1 MEITTVT
8 NKISELRGPI
18 LVLGAGGFVGAN
30 LFRLLLQSRN
40 DVYGTYNSGW
50 SRLIGFTNTLK
61 ADLTHDA
68 RAVIDYV
75 KPATV
80 FDLVTYGGYLNE
92 NDTARIYE
100 TNVLL
105 KTRLAEI
112 LVERGTHCYIHAGSS
127 SEYGDIADSPTEET
141 MLSPNSHYAV
151 AKGAA
156 ASLLYF
162 LGKHRAMRCA
172 NLRLYSIYG
181 PLESVATRIIPQI
194 VLAGMRGTYPPL
206 VRPDISRDFVYVSD
220 ACGAFVDAALSLS
233 PDVYGQSFNVG
244 SGIATTIGELAAIS
258 KDIFNIDADPI
269 FSTMEKRAW
278 DFNGKWM
285 AQTDKTRERL
295 GWKSI
300 ISVRDGLQTLADW
313 YKGGGA

>member
-1 MEITTVT
+1 MLT
-8 NKISELRGPI
+8 NKIKALRGPI

-30 LFRLLLQSRN
+30 LFHRLLQSRN
-40 DVYGTYNSGW
+40 DVYGTYNHSR
-50 SRLIGFTNTLK
+50 SRLLTLSNTIK
-61 ADLTHDA
+61 ADLMHDA
-68 RAVIDYV
+68 HFVMDYV
-75 KPATV
+75 KPATI
-80 FDLVTYGGYLNE
+80 FDLITYGGYLNE

-100 TNVLL
+100 TNVML
-105 KTRLAEI
+105 KTHLLE
-112 LVERGTHCYIHAGSS
+112 LVLECGTHCYIHAGSS
-127 SEYGDIADSPTEET
+127 SEYGDIADSPLEES

-151 AKGAA
+151 AKGTS
-156 ASLLYF
+156 ASLLHF
-162 LGKHRAMRCA
+162 LGKHRGLRCA
-172 NLRLYSIYG
+172 NLRLYSVYG

-206 VRPDISRDFVYVSD
+206 VRADISRDFVHVSD
-220 ACGAFVDAALSLS
+220 VCDAFVDAALSLS